1 MDLIEKCRLTYK
13 MVEESKAKGGY
24 FYHRPIYSA
33 CENHVICEGR
43 EMIMMASNNYLG
55 LATHPKV
62 KEAAVAAVN
71 KYGMSTGGSRLICGT
86 TDMHLQLEKRLA
98 DFWKTED
105 AIIFPTGYQ
114 GILGSIHAIVGKKD
128 VVINDSLNHASI
140 LDGATI
146 SGAKIRTFMHNDMED
161 LDEVLYG
168 CADHDAKLVV
178 VDSVFSMDGD
188 IINLPEMNKVAKK
201 HGATVMID
209 EAHAMGVLGKT
220 GRGTPEHFGMLGQV
234 DLITGT
240 FSKFAGAIGGFT
252 AGPKEVISHIRH
264 TARSYIFSAAPPVP
278 QVAGILAAFDVLDQE
293 PERLVRLWE
302 NTNFFSGEMKKL
314 GFDLGYSKTPCNPI
328 MVRNQEKTVIMNHIL
343 HENGVFAIAILFP
356 AVPASETRIRL
367 GIMATHTREDLE
379 KAIEVFAKA
388 GKEVGII

>member
-1 MDLIEKCRLTYK
+1 MNLKEKSQITYDLVEGEKAAGR
-13 MVEESKAKGGY
+13 Y
-24 FYHRPIYSA
+24 FYHRPIFSA
-33 CENHVICEGR
+33 CENRVICEGR

-62 KEAAVAAVN
+62 KAAAEQAVK

-98 DFWKTED
+98 DFWKTEE
-105 AIIFPTGYQ
+105 AIVFPTGYQ
-114 GILGSIHAIVGKKD
+114 GILGSIHALMGKKD
-128 VVINDSLNHASI
+128 VVINDALNHASI
-140 LDGATI
+140 IDGAAI

-161 LDEVLYG
+161 LDEVLDG
-168 CADHDAKLVV
+168 CADYDAKLVV

-188 IINLPEMNKVAKK
+188 IINLPEMNKVAKT

-252 AGPKEVISHIRH
+252 AGPKEVITHIRH

-293 PERLVRLWE
+293 PERLDRLWE
-302 NTNFFSGEMKKL
+302 NTKFFSGEMKKL

-328 MVRNQEKTVIMNHIL
+328 MIRDQEKTIRMNKIL
-343 HENGVFAIAILFP
+343 HENGVFAISILFP
-356 AVPASETRIRL
+356 AVPVSETRIRL

-379 KAIEVFAKA
+379 QAIKVFEKA
-388 GKEVGII
+388 GKEVGIL